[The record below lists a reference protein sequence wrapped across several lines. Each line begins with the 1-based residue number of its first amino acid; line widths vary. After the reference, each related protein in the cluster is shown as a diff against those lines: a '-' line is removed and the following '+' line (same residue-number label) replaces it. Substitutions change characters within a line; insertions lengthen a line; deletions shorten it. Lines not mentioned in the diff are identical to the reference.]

1 MNKSQ
6 KKYKKMADQLSKAG
20 RFGDTRILHVNE
32 AELAGLG
39 SLVPSGK
46 LPINPKTG
54 QPEAGIL
61 TSIIVGSLIG
71 AATGGATAKQK
82 NIPVWQGILQGAA
95 TGAAG
100 GAVTGGLGSV
110 LGSGSTAA
118 VEGTKAAAETAA
130 TEAVTQAGAST
141 ASDSVIQG
149 GASLAGNSSSI
160 LDDALASQV
169 DTGIQSSLESA
180 ATNAPVTPVTPAAA
194 PTTGANPLGP
204 VPFEG
209 PVPSKF
215 DPILDLVNQ
224 PPATQSVLRA
234 ADTPNVDTFVRAL
247 EKGALV
253 DPLDPVSG
261 VENIT
266 ESTIENLFTEGLTDP
281 TADPLTQ
288 GPATFTADAS
298 VATDPSF
305 LDSLSDAVS
314 KESLKGYFDNPV
326 NYLAPAIMTEALLP
340 TEYDEEDYLA
350 GYSGPYEKSWSTGSG
365 VSWGANNGG
374 MVRGGVSDPQS
385 YESSIQRFRRLLDE
399 RRRSQPNNMNMGGL
413 ATVRR
418 F

>member
-61 TSIIVGSLIG
+61 TSILIG
-71 AATGGATAKQK
+71 AAIGGATGGATAKQK
-82 NIPVWQGILQGAA
+82 NIPIWQGILQGAA

-110 LGSGSTAA
+110 LGSGGTAA
-118 VEGTKAAAETAA
+118 AEGTKAVAETAA
-130 TEAVTQAGAST
+130 TEAATQAGAST
-141 ASDSVIQG
+141 ADSVIQG
-149 GASLAGNSSSI
+149 GASLAGDASSF
-160 LDDALASQV
+160 LDDALTSQI
-169 DTGIQSSLESA
+169 DTGIQSSLDSF

-234 ADTPNVDTFVRAL
+234 ADTPNVDTFVSAL

-261 VENIT
+261 VEKIT
-266 ESTIENLFTEGLTDP
+266 ESTTENLFKGGITDP
-281 TADPLTQ
+281 MAGPPQ
-288 GPATFTADAS
+288 GPTTFTADTS

-305 LDSLSDAVS
+305 LESLSDAVS

-365 VSWGANNGG
+365 VSWAANNGG

-399 RRRSQPNNMNMGGL
+399 RRRGHSNNMNMGGL
-413 ATVRR
+413 AAVRR